1 MHVQVIAAHLSH
13 LNLPFS
19 LMERALVVLARAR
32 VDTVDLSIDQADE
45 DGQYCNQVYGGG
57 LILIFKVL

>member
-1 MHVQVIAAHLSH
+1 MFDQVVAAHLSH

-45 DGQYCNQVYGGG
+45 DGQYCNQVR
-57 LILIFKVL
+57 